1 MTRLYRPGGKEMETS
16 RQVILITGA
25 GSGVGRATALAF
37 ARRGARLVLAG
48 RRPDILEAVTAQC
61 RDARTEALAVK
72 TDVSD
77 PAQVKALFAAGVKQF
92 GRIDV
97 LFNNAGGGT
106 APGPM
111 EDVPFEQW
119 QAVVGANVTG
129 PFLCSQEAIRI
140 MKSQD
145 PQGGR
150 IINNGSISAQT
161 PRIYS
166 APYTITKH
174 AINGLTKSIALEG
187 RKYNIACGQ
196 IDIGNAETEMTKRIK
211 SGAPQADG
219 TLKPEPLMDV
229 ELVADAVV
237 RMAELPLD
245 ANILSMTIMA
255 TAMPFV
261 GRG

>member
-1 MTRLYRPGGKEMETS
+1 MEMS
-16 RQVILITGA
+16 QQVVVITGA
-25 GSGVGRATALAF
+25 GSGVGRASALAF
-37 ARRGARLVLAG
+37 ARRKARLVMAG
-48 RRPDILEAVTAQC
+48 RRPESLDAAAAQC
-61 RDARTEALAVK
+61 RDLGGETLVVK

-77 PAQVKALFAAGVKQF
+77 PAQVKALFAAGVERF

-111 EDVPFEQW
+111 ENVAFGQW

-140 MKSQD
+140 MKAQS

-150 IINNGSISAQT
+150 IINNGSISAQV

-196 IDIGNAETEMTKRIK
+196 IDIGNAETDMTSRIK

-219 TLKPEPLMDV
+219 SLKPEPLMDV
-229 ELVADAVV
+229 ELVAEAVV